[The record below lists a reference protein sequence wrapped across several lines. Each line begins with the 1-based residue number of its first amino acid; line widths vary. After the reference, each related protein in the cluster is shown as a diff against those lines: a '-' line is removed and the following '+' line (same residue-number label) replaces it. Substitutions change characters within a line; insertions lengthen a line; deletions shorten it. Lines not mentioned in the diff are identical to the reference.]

1 VRLQALD
8 RAMAARL
15 EAHLLTLAQAVGE
28 IVAAECRRGAAAVG
42 VLGGPAASGDRQEPT
57 PAPVLPAIRQ
67 RTGHDD
73 AQAGAVTSPAPSA
86 TPS

>member
-1 VRLQALD
+1 
-8 RAMAARL
+8 MAARL

-42 VLGGPAASGDRQEPT
+42 VFGDPAGSGDRHRPT
-57 PAPVLPAIRQ
+57 LAPALPAIRQ
-67 RTGHDD
+67 RTDHDD
-73 AQAGAVTSPAPSA
+73 AQASGAVTSPAPSA